1 MDKTKA
7 APGRLLQS
15 RRFWSSIISII
26 TLMIAATRPELEE
39 HLDVLAPTIT
49 TICLTLVGGYI
60 IEDREIAKHA
70 GSSGSDGS
78 EGSHESNAA

>member
-7 APGRLLQS
+7 APRRLLQS
-15 RRFWSSIISII
+15 RRFWSSIISVI

-49 TICLTLVGGYI
+49 TICVTLVGGYI
-60 IEDREIAKHA
+60 IEDRELAKSA
-70 GSSGSDGS
+70 GVKGS
-78 EGSHESNAA
+78 EGSHESNTD

>member
-7 APGRLLQS
+7 APRRLLQS

-26 TLMIAATRPELEE
+26 TLVIAATRPELEE

-49 TICLTLVGGYI
+49 TICLTLVGGYV
-60 IEDREIAKHA
+60 IEDRELAKNA
-70 GSSGSDGS
+70 GPNEN
-78 EGSHESNAA
+78 EGNHESNAV

>member
-1 MDKTKA
+1 MDKSKT
-7 APGRLLQS
+7 APRRLLQS

-49 TICLTLVGGYI
+49 TICVTLVGGYI
-60 IEDREIAKHA
+60 IEDRELAKQA
-70 GSSGSDGS
+70 GANGNEGGDESS
-78 EGSHESNAA
+78 AA